1 MSLPADQLRALLAR
15 SPQVAI
21 FSPRT
26 RAHPFGVA
34 LQEFLKGRG
43 FAVYQ
48 IDIGAH
54 PRDVWHGARATQPDT
69 GVVFLEYAPGD
80 YQVAGV
86 LLGIV
91 RWRAR
96 GAFVVVLREPGSFRS
111 PRQRLAF
118 ALVSR
123 LAQLT
128 LAADGHP
135 ASIFASWPRRPLPSE
150 SALARAWVVRTGPAR
165 VDQIL
170 PLLRCPSC
178 KGELRL
184 SGEGLACESCRRIHP
199 IVDGIPVLLP
209 EGAHAQVEEHEH
221 DYEPGDAYDVGGE
234 GHRAWLEIG
243 LYKRDLVAKL
253 VRGRTPR
260 ASLDVGCG
268 DWGLHH
274 DVVAAIGREVA
285 ISCDVSLKLVAFA
298 RSHASAPNRVHHIV
312 CSAEALPFR
321 DRTFDLTYCSEV
333 LEHLDHPDLALADMA
348 RAGAGG
354 RAIFTV
360 PNEQITGKLEAGH
373 VQTFGYE
380 SFLALIAPHVE
391 LQRTLGVFRWA
402 TGGPEETL
410 ARGRFGWLRFAMQ
423 LKQGERS
430 PRRSLSILTDGI
442 LRP

>member
-1 MSLPADQLRALLAR
+1 MPTDRLRAVLER

-21 FSPRT
+21 FSPKT
-26 RAHPFGVA
+26 RAHPFGAA
-34 LQEFLKGRG
+34 LQAFLKGQG

-54 PRDVWHGARATQPDT
+54 PRDVWRGARATQPDT
-69 GVVFLEYAPGD
+69 GVVFLEYRPGD
-80 YQVAGV
+80 YQILGV
-86 LLGIV
+86 LLGIA

-96 GAFVVVLREPGSFRS
+96 GGFVALLREPGAFRS

-118 ALVSR
+118 RLVSW
-123 LAQLT
+123 LADLT
-128 LAADGHP
+128 LAADGDP
-135 ASIFASWPRRPLPSE
+135 ASLFASWPPGHLPAPS
-150 SALARAWVVRTGPAR
+150 SLSRAWVVRTEPVR
-165 VDQIL
+165 IEQLV

-184 SGEGLACESCRRIHP
+184 SAEGLACEGCRRVHP

-209 EGAHAQVEEHEH
+209 EDAHAQVDDHEH
-221 DYEPGDAYDVGGE
+221 AYEPGDAYDLGGE
-234 GHRAWLEIG
+234 GHQAWLEIG
-243 LYKRDLVAKL
+243 LYKRDLIAKL

-285 ISCDVSLKLVAFA
+285 VSGDVSLKLVDFA
-298 RSHASAPNRVHHIV
+298 RSHASAPNRVHHLV
-312 CSAEALPFR
+312 FSAEALPFR
-321 DRTFDLTYCSEV
+321 DGTFDLVYCSEV
-333 LEHLDHPDLALADMA
+333 LEHLDHPERALAEMA
-348 RAGAGG
+348 RTGAGG
-354 RAIFTV
+354 RCIFTV
-360 PNEQITGKLEAGH
+360 PNEVVTGKLEAGH
-373 VQTFGYE
+373 VQTFGYD

-391 LQRTLGVFRWA
+391 LRGTRGVFRWE

-410 ARGRFGWLRFAMQ
+410 ARRPFGPLRFAMQ
-423 LKQGERS
+423 LRRGERS
-430 PRRSLSILTDGI
+430 PRQSLSILTDGI

>member
-1 MSLPADQLRALLAR
+1 VSLPADQLHALLAR

-26 RAHPFGVA
+26 RSHPFGVA

-69 GVVFLEYAPGD
+69 GVVFFEYAPGD

-86 LLGIV
+86 LLGLV
-91 RWRAR
+91 RWWIR
-96 GAFVVVLREPGSFRS
+96 GNFVVLLREPGAFRS

-123 LAQLT
+123 LAALT
-128 LAADGHP
+128 VTVDGDP
-135 ASIFASWPRRPLPSE
+135 ASLFASWPRRPLPSE
-150 SALARAWVVRTGPAR
+150 SALARAWVVRTEPAR
-165 VDQIL
+165 VEEIMS
-170 PLLRCPSC
+170 LLRCPSC
-178 KGELRL
+178 GGDLRL
-184 SGEGLACESCRRIHP
+184 SAEGLVCEGCKRIHP
-199 IVDGIPVLLP
+199 IVDGIPILLP
-209 EGAHAQVEEHEH
+209 EGARAQVEEDEH
-221 DYEPGDAYDVGGE
+221 GYEPGDAYDVGGE

-285 ISCDVSLKLVAFA
+285 ISGDVSLKLVAFA
-298 RSHASAPNRVHHIV
+298 RSHASAPNRVHHLV
-312 CSAEALPFR
+312 FSAEALPFR
-321 DRTFDLTYCSEV
+321 DGTFDFTYCSEV
-333 LEHLDHPDLALADMA
+333 LEHLDHPERALAEMA
-348 RAGAGG
+348 RVGAGG

-360 PNEQITGKLEAGH
+360 PNEVVTGKLEAGH
-373 VQTFGYE
+373 VQTFGYD
-380 SFLALIAPHVE
+380 SFRALIAPHVE
-391 LQRTLGVFRWA
+391 LTRTLGVFRWA

>member
-1 MSLPADQLRALLAR
+1 MPADQLRAVLAR
-15 SPQVAI
+15 SPQIAI
-21 FSPRT
+21 YSPNT
-26 RAHPFGVA
+26 RAHPFGAA
-34 LQEFLKGRG
+34 LQTFLKDHG
-43 FAVYQ
+43 FAAYE

-54 PRDVWHGARATQPDT
+54 PRDMWHAARTTQPDT

-80 YQVAGV
+80 YQLAGV
-86 LLGIV
+86 LVGLI

-96 GAFVVVLREPGSFRS
+96 GNFVVLLREAGSFRS

-118 ALVSR
+118 ALVS
-123 LAQLT
+123 AFAGLT
-128 LAADGHP
+128 LAAGADP
-135 ASIFASWPRRPLPSE
+135 ASLFASWPRGRFPSR
-150 SALARAWVVRTGPAR
+150 SALAKSWVVRTNAPQ
-165 VDQIL
+165 VNEIV

-178 KGELRL
+178 AGDLRR
-184 SGEGLACESCRRIHP
+184 SAEGLACEGCRRMHP
-199 IVDGIPVLLP
+199 IVDGIPILLP
-209 EGAHAQVEEHEH
+209 EGAHAQVDEH
-221 DYEPGDAYDVGGE
+221 DHGYEPGDAYDVGGE

-253 VRGRTPR
+253 VRGRMPR

-285 ISCDVSLKLVAFA
+285 ISGDVSLKLVSFA
-298 RSHASAPNRVHHIV
+298 RSHASAPNRVHHLV
-312 CSAEALPFR
+312 FSADALPFR
-321 DRTFDLTYCSEV
+321 DRAFDFTYCSEV
-333 LEHLDHPDLALADMA
+333 LEHLDHPERALAEMA
-348 RAGAGG
+348 RTGAGG

-360 PNEQITGKLEAGH
+360 PNELITGKLEAGH
-373 VQTFGYE
+373 VQTFGYD
-380 SFLALIAPHVE
+380 SFLALIAPHVQV
-391 LQRTLGVFRWA
+391 QRTLGVFRWA

-410 ARGRFGWLRFAMQ
+410 ARRPLGWLRFALQ